1 MAEETKPKVKLDYS
15 KVAKKGWLYKNERK
29 REGSNDP
36 DFKGKIVEL
45 DLALLKD
52 AADAEGKVTLFLSG
66 WTEEDQQGTT
76 RVGLAIQKGVPAASD
91 GSESPF

>member
-1 MAEETKPKVKLDYS
+1 MAEETKVKLDYS

-45 DLALLKD
+45 DISLLKD
-52 AADAEGKVTLFLSG
+52 AADDEGKVSLFLSG
-66 WTEEDQQGTT
+66 WTEEDQQGTA
-76 RVGLAIQKGVPAASD
+76 RVGLAVQKGVPAASA

>member
-1 MAEETKPKVKLDYS
+1 MAEEQKVKLDYS

-36 DFKGKIVEL
+36 DFKGKVVEL

-52 AADAEGKVTLFLSG
+52 AADAEGKVTLLLSG
-66 WTEEDQQGTT
+66 WTEEDQQGTA
-76 RVGLAIQKGVPAASD
+76 RVGLAVQKGVPAASA